1 MKKFNITDFS
11 IKWGFLIVMVVLFA
25 AFSLLQPAFI
35 SAGNLF
41 NILLS
46 VCIFGTMALGETF
59 VLITDGM
66 DLSIG
71 STAAL
76 SVMVSAYLMVV
87 LEFGGAVTILL
98 VLGIGVVIGLFI
110 GFLIVKIKIP
120 DLLATLGMMF
130 LIQGVQYIPSGGLSI
145 GRGAIIK
152 NGKEAMGHFSEG
164 FKFLGQGRLL
174 KIIPVP
180 VLIMV
185 GVAILVY
192 IILSKTKFGRI
203 FYAIG
208 GNPEAARLV
217 GVNVNKYKVIAYVS
231 SSFIASLAGILL
243 AARVGRGDV
252 GSEGTLL
259 MDSIA
264 AALIGYAVL
273 GARKPN
279 PFGTIVGAIFIG
291 MLMNGLTML
300 SMQYFWQDFIKG
312 SVLVAAL
319 IFTFGISKKQGS

>member
-1 MKKFNITDFS
+1 MKKLDITGFS
-11 IKWGFLIVMVVLFA
+11 IKWGFLIIMAVLFV
-25 AFSLLQPAFI
+25 AFSLLQPVFI
-35 SAGNLF
+35 DPGNLF

-46 VCIFGTMALGETF
+46 ICIFGTMALGETAT
-59 VLITDGM
+59 LIINGM

-87 LEFGGAVTILL
+87 LEMGGFVTILI
-98 VLGIGVVIGLFI
+98 VLGIGIIIGLFN
-110 GFLIVKIKIP
+110 GFLIVKVKIP
-120 DLLATLGMMF
+120 DLLATLGTMF
-130 LIQGVQYIPSGGLSI
+130 LIQGLQYIPSGGLSI
-145 GRGAIIK
+145 GRGAVIR

-180 VLIMV
+180 VLIV
-185 GVAILVY
+185 IVAAILVY
-192 IILSKTKFGRI
+192 VILSRTKYGRI

-217 GVNVNKYKVIAYVS
+217 GVNVNKYKVIAYVF
-231 SSFIASLAGILL
+231 SSFLASLAGILL

-252 GSEGTLL
+252 GSQGTLL
-259 MDSIA
+259 MDAIA

-273 GARKPN
+273 GVRKPN
-279 PFGTIVGAIFIG
+279 PFGTLVGAIFIG

-312 SVLVAAL
+312 CVLVAAL
-319 IFTFGISKKQGS
+319 AFTFGISKKQGL

>member
-1 MKKFNITDFS
+1 MANAKVREFS
-11 IKWGFLIVMVVLFA
+11 IKWGFLIVMGILFVT
-25 AFSLLQPAFI
+25 FSILQPAFY

-59 VLITDGM
+59 VLIIDGM

-71 STAAL
+71 STAAIT
-76 SVMVSAYLMVV
+76 VMISAYSMVV
-87 LEFGGAVTILL
+87 LQLSGVAAIVIVLLLGAA
-98 VLGIGVVIGLFI
+98 IGLFI
-110 GFLIVKIKIP
+110 SFLIVKVKIP

-130 LIQGVQYIPSGGLSI
+130 LVQGLQLIPSGGLSI
-145 GRGAIIK
+145 GTGAVLG
-152 NGKEAMGHFSEG
+152 NGKVAQGHFDEG
-164 FKFLGQGRLL
+164 FKYLGQGRVF
-174 KIIPVP
+174 KVIPIP
-180 VLIMV
+180 VLIMIV
-185 GVAILVY
+185 IALLVY
-192 IILSKTKFGRI
+192 VILSRTKYGRV

-231 SSFIASLAGILL
+231 SSIIASLAGILL

-252 GSEGTLL
+252 GSQGTLL
-259 MDSIA
+259 MDAIA

-273 GARKPN
+273 GVRKPN
-279 PFGTIVGAIFIG
+279 PFGTILGAIFIG

-319 IFTFGISKKQGS
+319 AFTFGLSKKK